1 MIDAFRPMNSHSRFG
16 DFELDRKNAAL
27 RRHGQAIKL
36 RPQAFRILAL
46 LVARAG
52 ELVTREEIRAEIWSA
67 DTFVD
72 FNQGLNVCIKQV
84 REALGDEAESPRF
97 IETVPR
103 VGYRFIAPVEA
114 APAPVAADAPV
125 PEQPATGRRRPA
137 ILITGVVLVGT
148 AIAAWRLWPARAR
161 FTRAA
166 AVRSIVVL
174 PLVNLNGVPE
184 HGYLADGM
192 TEALI
197 NELARV
203 RGLRVIS
210 RTSSMQYR
218 DTRKPIPDIARELQ
232 VDAVIE
238 GSVQQSAD
246 RVRTT
251 VQLIDGATDQPLW
264 ANSYDRSL
272 RDVLTQ
278 QREVA
283 DAIVREIRAE
293 VPAAASGD
301 QRRSPQSID
310 PAASEAYLK
319 GRFFWNKRTRQGY
332 ELAIEHFQ
340 EAITRD
346 PTFAPAYAGL
356 ADTLTLYTNA
366 SFL

>member
-1 MIDAFRPMNSHSRFG
+1 MIDAFRPMNSPSRFG
-16 DFELDRKNAAL
+16 DFELDLKNAAL
-27 RRHGQAIKL
+27 RRHGQTIKL
-36 RPQAFRILAL
+36 RPQAFKILAL
-46 LVARAG
+46 LVGRAG
-52 ELVTREEIRAEIWSA
+52 ELVTREEIRVEIWSA

-72 FNQGLNVCIKQV
+72 FNQGLNACIKQV
-84 REALGDEAESPRF
+84 REALGDEAEAPRI
-97 IETVPR
+97 IETVLR
-103 VGYRFIAPVEA
+103 VGYRFIARVDA

-125 PEQPATGRRRPA
+125 PEPRPTGRRWPV
-137 ILITGVVLVGT
+137 ILLAGVVLVA
-148 AIAAWRLWPARAR
+148 AIATWRLWSAHAQL
-161 FTRAA
+161 TRAA
-166 AVRSIVVL
+166 AVRSVVVL
-174 PLVNLNGVPE
+174 PLVNLNGGPE
-184 HGYLADGM
+184 HAYLADGM

-203 RGLRVIS
+203 RGLHVIS

-264 ANSYDRSL
+264 ANSYDRNL
-272 RDVLTQ
+272 RDVLTL

-283 DAIVREIRAE
+283 DAIVREIQVE
-293 VPAAASGD
+293 VPAAASGG

-319 GRFFWNKRTRQGY
+319 GRFFWNKRTREGY

-340 EAITRD
+340 EAIKRD
-346 PTFAPAYAGL
+346 PAFAPAYAGL